1 MLNAVITISSEVAL
15 AIGVLLLL
23 VLLVGYFVIRQLKSK
38 AQLKQSQLQRA
49 FNKLKD
55 REAALS
61 IIYENAHDFI
71 ALLKPYEDDF
81 KIVRLPQRFL
91 KDIEKHY
98 TISANRIV
106 GNSIKTLY
114 EILGLSEK
122 QIKYR
127 YENFAIVK
135 ERLASFKYEEEYVKP
150 GGKRGIAQ
158 SSLIPITSKNKCEF
172 ILYVSQDISDE
183 RESAIK
189 LERAAN
195 LFKGLVEHNPAAIL
209 LFNANGIIEMSNSK
223 FYEYS
228 GFTEKEIIGKD
239 ASLIVPPKHYPLLQK
254 VRKEIAENPKVYNFG
269 REEKLTALRKNGSEY
284 NCELMIS
291 PVSINN
297 ETFVIVTILDVTFYH
312 ETQQNLKDS
321 NAKLQ
326 SLIGNLPGMVYRV
339 QGEPP
344 YSVKFVSEQSKDI
357 VGLTPEQIMK
367 IDITPKDL
375 IEEDF
380 HEELRNKVAN
390 ALETGVG
397 QELEIRS
404 KAKYGKKWLIDRFK
418 PVKLADGKT
427 YLEGLLIDVTD
438 RRENEQRLVTATEGA
453 QLGMWEWDL
462 QTDKVTV
469 NSYQTEMIGFR
480 LEEVENTF
488 EWWANRIHPKDVDVV
503 YEPMINHV
511 KGGSEMFETEYRVQA
526 KNGAYKWI
534 LVRGKV
540 LERDKDG
547 RAIRALGVHLNID
560 NRKTAEIQ
568 LVKSQQRLEA
578 LISNLPGMVYRSSVN
593 NSFAVSFAS
602 DGVAKLTGYPVKDF
616 IDGKVSIFKLMKD
629 SYKARI
635 KQQVD
640 EAIAK
645 KEPFTLIYEIE
656 TKNNGTKH
664 LLDKGQELEDGQI
677 EGIISDI
684 TERVEAEDK
693 LIQTIIETED
703 RERQRIAR
711 ELHDNLGQKLTTA
724 SLNFNALKSDV
735 EDDQLKS
742 KILKGIGYLTQ
753 AIDDAREIS
762 HNLMPRS
769 MEDFGFVLAVESIVN
784 DINRL
789 SKTKFEF
796 YHNIKT
802 EQIDD
807 HIGIHLYRITQ
818 ELINNALKYA
828 NASNVILQFMQYD
841 DVLIWSIE
849 DDGVGFD
856 KTEIMQKQH
865 FGLDSVRHRVQI
877 LSGNIE
883 INSQPGRGTS
893 VTIELPMQKQHLH
906 EQD

>member
-15 AIGVLLLL
+15 ALGVLLLIM
-23 VLLVGYFVIRQLKSK
+23 LLAGYFVIRQLKSK

-98 TISANRIV
+98 KISSNRIV
-106 GNSIKTLY
+106 GNSINTLY

-127 YENFAIVK
+127 YENFTLVK

-150 GGKRGIAQ
+150 GGGRGIAQ

-209 LFNANGIIEMSNSK
+209 LFNALGNIEMANAK
-223 FYEYS
+223 FFEYS
-228 GFTEKEIIGKD
+228 GFTEEEIIGKD
-239 ASLIVPPKHYPLLQK
+239 ASLIVPEKHFPLLQR
-254 VRKEIAENPKVYNFG
+254 VRKEISENPKVYNFG
-269 REEKLTALRKNGSEY
+269 REEKLSALRKDGSEY

-297 ETFVIVTILDVTFYH
+297 ETFVIVTLLDVTFYH
-312 ETQQNLKDS
+312 EAQQKLKDS
-321 NAKLQ
+321 NAQFQ

-344 YSVKFVSEQSKDI
+344 FNVKFVSEQSKDI
-357 VGLTPEQIMK
+357 VGLASEEIMN
-367 IDITPKDL
+367 IGLTPKD
-375 IEEDF
+375 IFDDDF
-380 HEELRNKVAN
+380 HEELRNKASN
-390 ALETGVG
+390 ALKTGAG

-404 KAKYGKKWLIDRFK
+404 KPEYGKKWLIDRFK

-427 YLEGLLIDVTD
+427 YLDGLLIDITE

-469 NSYQTEMIGFR
+469 NSYQTEMLGFK
-480 LEEVENTF
+480 LHEIENTF
-488 EWWANRIHPKDVDVV
+488 DWWAKRIHPDDGDKI
-503 YEPMINHV
+503 YTPMIKHI
-511 KGGSEMFETEYRVQA
+511 KGESEMFEAEYRVRT
-526 KNGAYKWI
+526 KDDSYKWI
-534 LVRGKV
+534 MVRGKV
-540 LERDKDG
+540 LERNKNG
-547 RAIRALGVHLNID
+547 RATRALGVHLDIN
-560 NRKTAEIQ
+560 NRKNAELELI
-568 LVKSQQRLEA
+568 KSQQRLEA

-635 KQQVD
+635 KQEVED
-640 EAIAK
+640 AIAK

-684 TERVEAEDK
+684 TERVESEDK

-735 EDDQLKS
+735 EDQQLKG
-742 KILKGIGYLTQ
+742 KIIKGIGYLTQ

-769 MEDFGFVLAVESIVN
+769 MEDFGFVLAVESLMN

-789 SKTKFEF
+789 TDTKFEF
-796 YHNIKT
+796 YHNIKS

-818 ELINNALKYA
+818 ELVNNALKYA
-828 NASNVILQFMQYD
+828 NANSVVLQFMQYD